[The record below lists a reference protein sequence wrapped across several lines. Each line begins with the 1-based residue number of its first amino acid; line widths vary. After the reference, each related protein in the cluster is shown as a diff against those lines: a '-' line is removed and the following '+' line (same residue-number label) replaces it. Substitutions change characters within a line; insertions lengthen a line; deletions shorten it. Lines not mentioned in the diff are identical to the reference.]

1 MAMALSWIARIGM
14 TDPRSLIALAFGARV
29 ASALLALVIAIVV
42 APAVFGF
49 YGRLQAIGLVFAVF
63 AAFRLERAIVTAP
76 SVAEAVR
83 VTRNA
88 LLILPATSLVAVG
101 AAFALN
107 TDLSAQHPHHGFTV
121 LLFVAFLARGVLLL
135 INAWLLRS
143 GDQRKLSGLI
153 LTQAIGQFTAQ
164 IALLATGLP
173 PLAMLVAGEIIGVAI
188 AAAIVS
194 AGHGALLKLLMR
206 PRWASGLLG
215 RWRRLILFNLPA
227 ALASQTLVALP
238 LITIGRLADHATTG
252 HIALALRIA
261 DAPMQLLASAAT
273 SFIVASGAWRGRGL
287 STSPVMFA
295 LIYLAGVL
303 LSVALLAGGAQALN
317 LVVIE
322 GRIAATGAYIPI
334 ACLLTGAIAL
344 GGPHAEL
351 VAFAGAERR
360 AFAIHLTALGAGLLV
375 FQLATEPV
383 PSLLSFAVIAGL
395 RSLALWLVLPRLLK
409 AAADKQDREE
419 AA

>member
-1 MAMALSWIARIGM
+1 MATALSWIARIGM
-14 TDPRSLIALAFGARV
+14 TEPRLIALAFGARV

-63 AAFRLERAIVTAP
+63 AAFRLERAVVMAP

-83 VTRNA
+83 VTHNA
-88 LLILPATSLVAVG
+88 LLILPATSLVAVA

-107 TDLSAQHPHHGFTV
+107 PDLSAQHPHHGFGV
-121 LLFVAFLARGVLLL
+121 LLLVAFLARGVLLL
-135 INAWLLRS
+135 VNAWLLRS
-143 GDQRKLSGLI
+143 GDQKRLSGLI
-153 LTQAIGQFTAQ
+153 LAQAIGQFTAQ
-164 IALLATGLP
+164 IALLATGWP

-188 AAAIVS
+188 ATTIVS
-194 AGHGALLKLLMR
+194 AGHGALLMR
-206 PRWASGLLG
+206 PRWATGLLG
-215 RWRRLILFNLPA
+215 RWRRLIFFNLPA
-227 ALASQTLVALP
+227 ALASQTLIALP

-273 SFIVASGAWRGRGL
+273 SFIVASGAWRGRGS

-295 LIYLAGVL
+295 LIYLAGVVL
-303 LSVALLAGGAQALN
+303 FVALLAGGAQALN

-334 ACLLTGAIAL
+334 TCLLTGAIAL

-360 AFAIHLTALGAGLLV
+360 AFAIHLTALAAGLLV

-383 PSLLSFAVIAGL
+383 PALLCFAVIAGV
-395 RSLALWLVLPRLLK
+395 RSLTLWLVLPRLLK
-409 AAADKQDREE
+409 SRRR
-419 AA
+419 

>member
-1 MAMALSWIARIGM
+1 M
-14 TDPRSLIALAFGARV
+14 TGPRSLIALAFGARI
-29 ASALLALVIAIVV
+29 ASALLALVVAIVV

-63 AAFRLERAIVTAP
+63 AVFRLERAIVTAP

-88 LLILPATSLVAVG
+88 LLILPASSLVAVA

-107 TDLSAQHPHHGFTV
+107 PDLPAQHPHHGFA
-121 LLFVAFLARGVLLL
+121 LLLLVAFLARGVLLL
-135 INAWLLRS
+135 VNAWFLRS
-143 GDQRKLSGLI
+143 GDQMRLSGLI
-153 LTQAIGQFTAQ
+153 LAQAIGQFTAQ
-164 IALLATGLP
+164 IVLLATGWP
-173 PLAMLVAGEIIGVAI
+173 PLAMLIAGEIIGAAL
-188 AAAIVS
+188 AAAMVS
-194 AGHGALLKLLMR
+194 AGHGALLRLLMR
-206 PRWASGLLG
+206 PRWTPRVMA
-215 RWRRLILFNLPA
+215 RWHRLVVFNLPA

-238 LITIGRLADHATTG
+238 LITVGRLADHATTG

-273 SFIVASGAWRGRGL
+273 SFIVASGAWRGRGS
-287 STSPVMFA
+287 STSPAVFA

-303 LSVALLAGGAQALN
+303 LFVALLAGGAQALN

-360 AFAIHLTALGAGLLV
+360 AFAIHLMALAAGLLV

-383 PSLLSFAVIAGL
+383 TALLCFAVIAGL
-395 RSLALWLVLPRLLK
+395 RSLALWLVLPHLFK
-409 AAADKQDREE
+409 AGTDKQDHDE